1 MVDTNHTM
9 NIITLL
15 TPKSVRQSTKEITFL
30 HFYSSLS
37 YATGDVIEI
46 LEGRKKTP
54 AVITKISSVSD
65 FKQEI
70 RSGNFKPVELPIT
83 KTGEYK
89 FGIPFRNFTEDDI
102 RLILTHATPDQAG
115 QNSVLKKFLIRKVVK
130 KKIINRVIP
139 KADSFAEIKLDKYF
153 DQQAVHRTPK
163 IELIDE
169 IRKYFKET
177 ARYGMGS
184 FPYYIGMFKKIPLH
198 DIRQMF
204 EEAKRTEKSVQ
215 DKKKL
220 FWWKVGNYIKPKA
233 K

>member
-1 MVDTNHTM
+1 MVLINNTM

-15 TPKSVRQSTKEITFL
+15 TPKSVRQSTKDITFL

-89 FGIPFRNFTEDDI
+89 FGIPFNNFTEDDI
-102 RLILTHATPDQAG
+102 RLILTHASPDKAG
-115 QNSVLKKFLIRKVVK
+115 QNSVLKKFLIRKVEK
-130 KKIINRVIP
+130 KKVVKRVIA
-139 KADSFAEIKLDKYF
+139 KADSFSEIKLDKYF
-153 DQQAVHRTPK
+153 DQAPVHRTPK

-184 FPYYIGMFKKIPLH
+184 FPYYIGMFKKIPLY

-204 EEAKRTEKSVQ
+204 EEAKRTDKSTQ